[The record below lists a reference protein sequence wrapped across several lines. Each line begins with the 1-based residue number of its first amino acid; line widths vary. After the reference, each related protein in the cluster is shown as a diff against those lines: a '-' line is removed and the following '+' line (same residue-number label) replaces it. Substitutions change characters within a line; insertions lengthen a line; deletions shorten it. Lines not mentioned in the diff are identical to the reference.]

1 MDSDFDIK
9 IEIQKT
15 LMSIKDITLKIKN
28 ELNIIN
34 ELAKKDGQ
42 LHKAVVDASETL
54 STVAK
59 DMNIDVKNVLNNE
72 AENESQ
78 FNVRDIL
85 SSAAFQEKILTCL
98 NKM

>member
-9 IEIQKT
+9 VEIQKT
-15 LMSIKDITLKIKN
+15 LISIKDMTLKIKN

-59 DMNIDVKNVLNNE
+59 DMNIDVENVLNNE

-78 FNVRDIL
+78 FSVRDIL

>member
-34 ELAKKDGQ
+34 ELAKRDGQ

-59 DMNIDVKNVLNNE
+59 DMNIDVENVLNNE